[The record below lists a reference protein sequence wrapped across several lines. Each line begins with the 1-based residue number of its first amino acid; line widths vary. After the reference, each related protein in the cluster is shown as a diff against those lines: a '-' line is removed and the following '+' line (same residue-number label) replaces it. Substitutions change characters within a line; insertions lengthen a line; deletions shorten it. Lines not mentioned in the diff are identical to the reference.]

1 MSISRR
7 DLLKGAAVAG
17 AAAALPT
24 EAEARHTR
32 EVLPD
37 AVGMLFDA
45 TKCVGCRACQS
56 ACKVSNKH
64 PTDTVRPAESAA
76 FAGGVYDA
84 PNDLNGTTQ
93 NIIKAFAEGD
103 KHAYMKQ
110 QCMHCV
116 DPSCV
121 SVCMMGALHKEGHG
135 KRDLFEREGRG
146 YSESK
151 GTGIVIYD
159 RGLCVGCRY
168 CQIGCAFNIPKFQ
181 WDDPIPL
188 IVKCELC
195 NHRREP
201 EKKAGTPYAVANPAC
216 CEVCPAQAVIFGKRT
231 DLLATAKARLAAD
244 PKKYNPHIYGET
256 EGGGTQVLY
265 LAPADV
271 TFKQLGLPELPAR
284 SSGAFSEGVSH
295 APYLYGITPVALYA
309 GLAFV
314 IKKNHD
320 KEAAGH
326 GEGK

>member
-17 AAAALPT
+17 AAVSLPVI
-24 EAEARHTR
+24 ADARHTH
-32 EVLPD
+32 EVEEES
-37 AVGMLFDA
+37 VGMLFDA

-56 ACKVSNKH
+56 ACKVSNNL
-64 PTDTVRPAESAA
+64 PPDQVTAN
-76 FAGGVYDA
+76 GGVYDA
-84 PNDLNGTTQ
+84 PNDLNGSTK

-103 KHAYMKQ
+103 QHAYMKQ

-135 KRDLFEREGRG
+135 KRDLFKHEGRA
-146 YSESK
+146 YAETK

-168 CQIGCAFNIPKFQ
+168 CQIGCAFNVPKFE

-201 EKKAGTPYAVANPAC
+201 EKKKGTPYAVANPAC
-216 CEVCPAQAVIFGKRT
+216 CEVCPAQAVIYGTRK
-231 DLLATAKARLAAD
+231 DLLATAKARQAAD

-256 EGGGTQVLY
+256 EGGGTDVLY
-265 LAPADV
+265 LAPAGV
-271 TFKQLGLPELPAR
+271 NFKALGLPELPAKA
-284 SSGAFSEGVSH
+284 SGAFSEGVSH
-295 APYLYGITPVALYA
+295 APYLYGITPIALYA

-314 IKKNHD
+314 IKKNSD
-320 KEAAGH
+320 AEAGH